1 MEVPFKILLIGLN
14 HKTAPVEIRER
25 LSFAGAQVHPLEK
38 LKALNPYFKEA
49 FFLSTCNR
57 VEFAF
62 VYEDSKKELLLQSFS
77 EFLKAE
83 TGFTW
88 EELSK
93 YFYLFA
99 DEEAIRHLFEV
110 GCGLDSLVLG
120 EPQILGQ
127 LKEAYKTALKYKT
140 SGIVLNKLLH
150 RAFFVAKRV
159 RTETGIGGGA
169 VSVSYA
175 ATQLAKKILGSLK
188 NKKALLI
195 GAGEMAELACQH
207 LISMGVEE
215 ILIANRTF
223 SKAVELAQKFKGK
236 PYSLEELSEVLLEA
250 DIVISST
257 GAPGYILTK
266 NLLSPLL
273 KPRKYRPLFII
284 DIAVPRDV
292 EPEVNDLENVY
303 LFDIDDLKEVVE
315 ENLKA
320 RKKEALRARAII
332 EEEVLKTKRWLSEL
346 SILPTIRRLAKK
358 AEALRK
364 RELEKTL
371 KRLKNLSLEERE
383 ALEILTKS
391 LTQKLLYYP
400 IQFLKKGYHE
410 EGRFAI
416 SIIREIFNLDENI
429 DEEEVLIL
437 EQEEVLEDTLSEEN
451 IERKEKEEKEPSK
464 IFQ

>member
-1 MEVPFKILLIGLN
+1 MEVPFRILLIGLN
-14 HKTAPVEIRER
+14 HKTAPVEVREK
-25 LSFAGAQVHPLEK
+25 LSFAGAKIHPLEK
-38 LKALNPYFKEA
+38 LKSLNFHFKEA

-57 VEFAF
+57 VEFTF
-62 VYEDSKKELLLQSFS
+62 VYEESKKEALLQGFS
-77 EFLKAE
+77 KFLEDE
-83 TGFTW
+83 TGFAW

-93 YFYLFA
+93 YLYSFE
-99 DEEAIRHLFEV
+99 DEEAIRHIFEV

-127 LKEAYKTALKYKT
+127 LKEAYKTALEYKT
-140 SGIVLNKLLH
+140 SGIVLNKILH

-169 VSVSYA
+169 ISVSYA

-236 PYSLEELSEVLLEA
+236 PYSLEELAEVLLEA

-266 NLLSPLL
+266 DLLSSLL

-292 EPEVNDLENVY
+292 EPEVNELENVY

-332 EEEVLKTKRWLSEL
+332 EEEVLKTKKWLSEL
-346 SILPTIRRLAKK
+346 GIHPTIRRLAEK
-358 AEALRK
+358 AEVLRK
-364 RELEKTL
+364 KELEKTL
-371 KRLKNLSLEERE
+371 KRLKNLTPEQKE

-400 IQFLKKGYHE
+400 IQFLKRGYHE
-410 EGRFAI
+410 EGRFAV
-416 SIIREIFNLDENI
+416 SIIREIFNLDE
-429 DEEEVLIL
+429 EELLPL
-437 EQEEVLEDTLSEEN
+437 EQEEVLENTFLKEAF
-451 IERKEKEEKEPSK
+451 EKEEKEEKETSK
-464 IFQ
+464 IMQ

>member
-1 MEVPFKILLIGLN
+1 MEALYKILLIGLN
-14 HKTAPVEIRER
+14 HKTAPIEIREK
-25 LSFAGAQVHPLEK
+25 LSFAGSSVHPLEK
-38 LKALNPYFKEA
+38 LKVLNSYFKEA

-57 VEFAF
+57 VEFTF
-62 VYEDSKKELLLQSFS
+62 VYEEPKKEALLRSFS
-77 EFLKAE
+77 EFLKKE
-83 TGFTW
+83 TDFNW
-88 EELSK
+88 ETLSP
-93 YFYLFA
+93 YFYILE
-99 DEEAIRHLFEV
+99 DEEAIKHFFEV

-127 LKEAYKTALKYKT
+127 LKEAYRAALQYKT

-150 RAFFVAKRV
+150 RTFFVAKRV

-188 NKKALLI
+188 GKKVLLI

-207 LISMGVEE
+207 LLSMGVEE
-215 ILIANRTF
+215 ILIANRTL
-223 SKAVELAQKFKGK
+223 SKAIELAEKFKGK
-236 PYSLEELSEVLLEA
+236 PFSLEELPEVLLEA

-257 GAPGYILTK
+257 GAPGFILTK
-266 NLLSPLL
+266 KFLSSLL

-292 EPEVNDLENVY
+292 EPEVNELENVY

-320 RKKEALRARAII
+320 RKKEALRAKAII

-346 SILPTIRRLAKK
+346 SLHPTIRRLTQK
-358 AEALRK
+358 AENLRK

-371 KRLKNLSLEERE
+371 KKLKNLSSEEIE

-391 LTQKLLYYP
+391 LTQKLLSYP

-410 EGRFAI
+410 EGRFAV
-416 SIIREIFNLDENI
+416 SLIREIYHL
-429 DEEEVLIL
+429 DEEEISTS
-437 EQEEVLEDTLSEEN
+437 EEEEIFENELSEEALK
-451 IERKEKEEKEPSK
+451 KEKKELTK
-464 IFQ
+464 IIQ